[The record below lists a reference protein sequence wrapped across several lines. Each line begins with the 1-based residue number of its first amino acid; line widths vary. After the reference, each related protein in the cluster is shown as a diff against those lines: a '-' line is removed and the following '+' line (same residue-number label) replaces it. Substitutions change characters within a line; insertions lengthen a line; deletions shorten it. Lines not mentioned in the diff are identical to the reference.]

1 MVVVSNKYREA
12 RKMETIYKCSKC
24 GYQMIKDE
32 VWVSDNMDDKRL
44 YCYSHAPDDAIR
56 LKDTSEPISN
66 HSIK

>member
-1 MVVVSNKYREA
+1 
-12 RKMETIYKCSKC
+12 METIYKCSKC